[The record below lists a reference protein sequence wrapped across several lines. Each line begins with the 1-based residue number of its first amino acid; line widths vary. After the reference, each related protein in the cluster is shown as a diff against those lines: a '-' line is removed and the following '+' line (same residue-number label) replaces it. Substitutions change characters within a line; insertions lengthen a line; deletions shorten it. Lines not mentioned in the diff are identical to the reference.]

1 MRLRLRRLVAATATI
16 ASSVALLGSVPALSD
31 AAAPPTGSITARSAQ
46 ADRSYV
52 VKRGRHVVVPFVV
65 HRSGETLLDL
75 SAAAPGTDWAVQG
88 QESAVISL
96 SVDRRYATDVVVTG
110 SAPQDQQVA
119 LGYVRR
125 GHHKLRVAFADE
137 RSAPSA
143 TKVTISGLD
152 TATYAPGDPEYAA
165 LRYAPIVHG
174 RDLADLGDA
183 NQNAVTDT
191 PLVAWHEERASST
204 PGHTQLVY
212 SVVWSNEDGGTNS
225 PALMARWGRTTD
237 IEWIYAVDIDADG
250 ERVPGTEIYQA
261 PNHQTLPFQGGY
273 DGDHPRLQTCTSNNN
288 MCDVVDN
295 PLRFFPSAA
304 QTLPAGKARE
314 HLMDVNPWTYLV
326 MAKELI
332 REGKV
337 EPPSPETPATP
348 EVSDQRNYLYATVT
362 RTTTGDPG
370 GSSWAGL
377 SLGVRLTSGET
388 IYLAHH
394 TDPTWSLRGNGT
406 QATTVELPAGTKVG
420 DIAEVSAHRI
430 VVGTD
435 PGATIR
441 VTGIGRGFLLGDDYL
456 PQESFLS
463 WSGDVVLTPD
473 APTAVLWSR

>member
-1 MRLRLRRLVAATATI
+1 MRLRRLVAATATI
-16 ASSVALLGSVPALSD
+16 ASSVALLGSAAAVSS
-31 AAAPPTGSITARSAQ
+31 AAPPLVDTADGTAAT

-52 VKRGRHVVVPFVV
+52 VKRGRAVVVPFVV
-65 HRSGETLLDL
+65 RRSGETLLDL
-75 SAAAPGTDWAVQG
+75 SAAAPGTDWAVG
-88 QESAVISL
+88 GRESAVLSL
-96 SVDRRYATDVVVTG
+96 YVDTRYATDVVVTG
-110 SAPQDQQVA
+110 AAPQDQQVA
-119 LGYVRR
+119 LGHLRR
-125 GHHKLRVAFADE
+125 GHHKLRVAFADD

-143 TKVTISGLD
+143 DRVTISGLD
-152 TATYAPGDPEYAA
+152 QTTYAPGDSSYAA

-174 RDLADLGDA
+174 RNLADLGDA

-191 PLVAWHEERASST
+191 PLVAWHEKRTSTT
-204 PGHTQLVY
+204 PGRTQLVY

-237 IEWIYAVDIDADG
+237 IEWIYAVDVDANG

-261 PNHQTLPFQGGY
+261 PNHQTLPFQGSY

-295 PLRFFPSAA
+295 PMRFFPSAV
-304 QTLPAGKARE
+304 QTMPAGKARE

-337 EPPSPETPATP
+337 EPPSPDTPATP

-388 IYLAHH
+388 VYLAHH

-406 QATTVELPAGTKVG
+406 QATTVELPAGTTVD

-456 PQESFLS
+456 PQESFLT
-463 WSGDVVLTPD
+463 WTGDVVLTPE

>member
-1 MRLRLRRLVAATATI
+1 MRLRRLVAVTATV
-16 ASSVALLGSVPALSD
+16 ASSAVLLGSSPTAFGAPARPVD
-31 AAAPPTGSITARSAQ
+31 AASTQARP
-46 ADRSYV
+46 DRSYV
-52 VKRGRHVVVPFVV
+52 VERDGRDVVVPVLLR
-65 HRSGETLLDL
+65 RSGETLLDL
-75 SAAAPGTDWAVQG
+75 RAAAPGTDWAVKG
-88 QESAVISL
+88 QESAVV
-96 SVDRRYATDVVVTG
+96 SVYVDGHYATDVVVTG
-110 SAPQDQQVA
+110 AAPQDQQVA
-119 LGYVRR
+119 LGQLSRGLHKVR
-125 GHHKLRVAFADE
+125 LAFADE
-137 RSAPSA
+137 RSAAAA
-143 TKVTISGLD
+143 TKVTISRLAE
-152 TATYAPGDPEYAA
+152 TTYPPGDPTYAA

-174 RDLADLGDA
+174 RNLADLGDA

-191 PLVAWHEERASST
+191 PLVAWHEERASTT
-204 PGHTQLVY
+204 PGQTQLVY

-237 IEWIYAVDIDADG
+237 IEWIYAVDIDANG

-261 PNHQTLPFQGGY
+261 PNHQTLPFQGSY

-295 PLRFFPSAA
+295 PMRFFPSAL
-304 QTLPAGKARE
+304 QVLPAGKARE
-314 HLMDVNPWTYLV
+314 HLMDANPWTYLV

-337 EPPSPETPATP
+337 EAPSPDSPATP
-348 EVSDQRNYLYATVT
+348 EVSDQRNYLYATVQ

-370 GSSWAGL
+370 GSNWAGL
-377 SLGVRLTSGET
+377 SLGVRLTTGET
-388 IYLAHH
+388 VYLAHH

-406 QATTVELPAGTKVG
+406 QATTVELPAGTTAD
-420 DIAEVSAHRI
+420 DIAEVTAHRI

-463 WSGDVVLTPD
+463 WTGDVVLTPE